1 MAIHAELH
9 GKVALVT
16 GGGRGIGRAI
26 ALALAK
32 AGAAVVVA
40 DVVEDASAE
49 ATHKAIEA
57 RGGVAVFKKL
67 DVTDFDAAQAVIAGA
82 DEEFGGLDVLV
93 NNAGVTQ
100 DQVVGRMKPEQWKR
114 VIEVNLTGCFNC
126 CRAAAR
132 VMIRNKQGRIINVS
146 SIVASIGRAGQAN
159 YAASKA
165 GIEGLTRSLAL
176 ELAHRGI
183 TVNAVAPGYIDSEMT
198 RALPAEVRK
207 EILGRVPLKH
217 AGSAEDVASTVVFLA
232 GPRAAYI
239 TGQTIHVNG
248 GLYLG

>member
-1 MAIHAELH
+1 MHAELE

-16 GGGRGIGRAI
+16 GGGRGIGRSI
-26 ALALAK
+26 CFALAR

-40 DVVEDASAE
+40 DVIEDASAD
-49 ATHKAIEA
+49 ATHKSIEA
-57 RGGVAVFKKL
+57 RGGVAVFKRL
-67 DVTDFDAAQAVIAGA
+67 DVTDFDAAQAMIAGA
-82 DEEFGGLDVLV
+82 AEEFDGLDILV
-93 NNAGVTQ
+93 NNAGVNQ

-126 CRAAAR
+126 CRAASR
-132 VMIRNKQGRIINVS
+132 IMVRERRGRIINVS
-146 SIVASIGRAGQAN
+146 SIVAAIGRAGQAN

-198 RALPAEVRK
+198 RALPQQVQK
-207 EILGRVPLKH
+207 EILGRVPLKR
-217 AGSAEDVASTVVFLA
+217 AGSAEDVASLVAFLA